1 MAGRQLGAL
10 LATVRP
16 MGNVWHLIWGRVAR
30 RRGRVGEVWAAFVVV
45 LGVGTG
51 ATLAAG
57 STVSARATVTAGSTL
72 AMGSTVATGATRAA
86 TAGAAALAVQKA
98 APAPS
103 SSGTAAT
110 GTIASTQAPAAP
122 PQPVLPLTSDQV
134 AAHMGETVDWF
145 HHLAAMEQLQIAAGD
160 AASRDKLH
168 QESLTAVELAFD
180 FGKACAALLD
190 AQARQVAQAA
200 QAAQAA
206 QTAAAAQAA
215 KGAQVAHP
223 GEAAPAGQPGQSA
236 TTAAVDAAANQP
248 ASKGFAGR
256 LDEAAA
262 NVAQRITALQAQ
274 LDTLNEQISH
284 VRGKEERETL
294 VAQQGQV
301 TAALRLAREV
311 QNSVQDMEEFE
322 ASSIAGDNGNLSPLD
337 GQIADMER
345 SVPELTAKASADS
358 RGASGKGS
366 GSGSAK
372 GSGSGGASAGSGG
385 SAAGGSGA
393 SGPGAGSAGSSSG
406 ASGGAASAAVAKANA
421 FRADSAGVIALVTEW
436 FSLHDMRRQLGDS
449 IKETADLQQ
458 ETEKVRAT
466 LTNEV
471 RTLVGNGLAISTS
484 TDPAQ
489 LLAQRQALEADTARF
504 KQLSTVLVPLG
515 EQALTV
521 ESAAGTLDDWQES
534 LESRMATI
542 ARYLAL
548 RIGVVLGW
556 IAVVLIVSEVWRRA
570 TFRYLHDVRR
580 QRQFLALRRVA
591 VGIALTLVIVFG
603 LVSEIGSIAT
613 YIGFVTAGVAVALQ
627 NVILAVV
634 AYFFLIGRYGVRV
647 GDRITLAGV
656 TGRVVDIGLV
666 RIYLME
672 LSGPDL
678 HATGRM
684 VVLSNAVLFQP
695 TALFKQIPGAD
706 YVWHTVTLTIAAT
719 ADVVEAHKRLK
730 AASEAVY
737 DKYRSA
743 IERQHAV
750 VQRFIDFDASSPQ
763 PEVRVR
769 LTENGLECSVR
780 YPVELENAAVIDQQ
794 MLKALRDAFE
804 EDSQFKLVS
813 SGAVVLKS
821 SD

>member
-1 MAGRQLGAL
+1 
-10 LATVRP
+10 
-16 MGNVWHLIWGRVAR
+16 
-30 RRGRVGEVWAAFVVV
+30 
-45 LGVGTG
+45 
-51 ATLAAG
+51 
-57 STVSARATVTAGSTL
+57 
-72 AMGSTVATGATRAA
+72 
-86 TAGAAALAVQKA
+86 
-98 APAPS
+98 
-103 SSGTAAT
+103 
-110 GTIASTQAPAAP
+110 
-122 PQPVLPLTSDQV
+122 
-134 AAHMGETVDWF
+134 MGETVDWF
-145 HHLAAMEQLQIAAGD
+145 HHLAAMEQLQIAATD
-160 AASRDKLH
+160 SASRDKLH

-180 FGKACAALLD
+180 FGKACAALLN
-190 AQARQVAQAA
+190 AQSRQLAQTAQSAAQSGQSAQAA
-200 QAAQAA
+200 
-206 QTAAAAQAA
+206 T
-215 KGAQVAHP
+215 
-223 GEAAPAGQPGQSA
+223 A
-236 TTAAVDAAANQP
+236 TTP
-248 ASKGFAGR
+248 ASKGMAGR
-256 LDEAAA
+256 LDQAAA
-262 NVAQRITALQAQ
+262 NISQSITTLQAQ
-274 LDTLNEQISH
+274 LDTLNDQIAH
-284 VRGKEERETL
+284 ARKQERETL
-294 VAQQGQV
+294 IAQQGQV
-301 TAALRLAREV
+301 SAALRLAREV
-311 QNSVQDMEEFE
+311 QSSVQDMENFE
-322 ASSIAGDNGNLSPLD
+322 ASSIAGDNGNLSPLE

-345 SVPELTAKASADS
+345 SVPEAHAELATGSQGTSA
-358 RGASGKGS
+358 ASGGGPGGGTRRPS
-366 GSGSAK
+366 GAVSSG
-372 GSGSGGASAGSGG
+372 GSGGASTSGGASGGSGGAGSGG
-385 SAAGGSGA
+385 TAGSSANNTASSGSANSAAGST
-393 SGPGAGSAGSSSG
+393 AGSSAQPP
-406 ASGGAASAAVAKANA
+406 AST
-421 FRADSAGVIALVTEW
+421 FRAESAGVIALVTEW
-436 FSLHDMRRQLGDS
+436 FSLHNMRSQLADS
-449 IKETADLQQ
+449 IKETSDLQA
-458 ETEKVRAT
+458 ETEKVRTA

-471 RTLVGNGLAISTS
+471 RTVVGNGLAISSS

-489 LLAQRQALEADTARF
+489 LTQQRQALEADTARF
-504 KQLSTVLVPLG
+504 KQLSTVLVPLS

-521 ESAAGTLDDWQES
+521 ESAADTLDDWRAS
-534 LESRMATI
+534 LDSRLATI

-556 IAVVLIVSEVWRRA
+556 IAAVLIVSEVWRRA

-591 VGIALTLVIVFG
+591 VGIALTLVVVFG

-613 YIGFVTAGVAVALQ
+613 YIGFVTAGIAVALQ
-627 NVILAVV
+627 NVIMAVV

-678 HATGRM
+678 HATGRL

-719 ADVVEAHKRLK
+719 ADVIEAHKRLK
-730 AASEAVY
+730 AAAEAVY
-737 DKYRSA
+737 DKYRAA

-750 VQRFIDFDASSPQ
+750 VQRFIDFDASSPK

-804 EDSQFKLVS
+804 QDSQFKLVS

>member
-1 MAGRQLGAL
+1 MGKVGHRIWKPSTWRRSRGGA
-10 LATVRP
+10 
-16 MGNVWHLIWGRVAR
+16 
-30 RRGRVGEVWAAFVVV
+30 VWAAIALLVVV
-45 LGVGTG
+45 AGYAG
-51 ATLAAG
+51 ATEKAP
-57 STVSARATVTAGSTL
+57 
-72 AMGSTVATGATRAA
+72 ATGELLRPAAKADNATMQSGKGEALLGRGRKSADSQSGAPAKPSGSAA
-86 TAGAAALAVQKA
+86 T
-98 APAPS
+98 PATTS
-103 SSGTAAT
+103 
-110 GTIASTQAPAAP
+110 PAAP
-122 PQPVLPLTSDQV
+122 PQPVLPLTADQI
-134 AAHMGETVDWF
+134 AGHMGETVDWF
-145 HHLAAMEQLQIAAGD
+145 HHLAAMEQLQIAATD
-160 AASRDKLH
+160 SASRDKLH

-180 FGKACAALLD
+180 FGKACAALLN
-190 AQARQVAQAA
+190 AQSRQLAQAA
-200 QAAQAA
+200 QAAA
-206 QTAAAAQAA
+206 QSGQAAQAA
-215 KGAQVAHP
+215 
-223 GEAAPAGQPGQSA
+223 
-236 TTAAVDAAANQP
+236 TAATP
-248 ASKGFAGR
+248 ASKGIAGR
-256 LDEAAA
+256 LNQAAA
-262 NVAQRITALQAQ
+262 NISQSITTLQAQ
-274 LDTLNEQISH
+274 LDTLNDQIAH
-284 VRGKEERETL
+284 ARKQERETL
-294 VAQQGQV
+294 IAQQGQV

-311 QNSVQDMEEFE
+311 QSSVQDMENFE
-322 ASSIAGDNGNLSPLD
+322 ASSIAGDNSNLSPLE

-345 SVPELTAKASADS
+345 SVPEAHAGLATGSQGTGSASGGGSGGGTRRSSGAASSGGSGGADGS
-358 RGASGKGS
+358 GGFGGGASGGNA
-366 GSGSAK
+366 GSGSAN
-372 GSGSGGASAGSGG
+372 STGG
-385 SAAGGSGA
+385 SAPA
-393 SGPGAGSAGSSSG
+393 SSGSSATTS
-406 ASGGAASAAVAKANA
+406 SAQHPANT
-421 FRADSAGVIALVTEW
+421 FRPESAGVIALVTEW
-436 FSLHDMRRQLGDS
+436 FSLHNMRGQLADS
-449 IKETADLQQ
+449 IKETADLQA
-458 ETEKVRAT
+458 ETERVRTA

-471 RTLVGNGLAISTS
+471 RTIVGNGLAISSS

-489 LLAQRQALEADTARF
+489 LTQQRQALEADTARF
-504 KQLSTVLVPLG
+504 KQLSTVLVPLS

-521 ESAAGTLDDWQES
+521 ESAADTLDDWRAS
-534 LESRMATI
+534 LDSRLATI

-556 IAVVLIVSEVWRRA
+556 IAAVLIVSEVWRRA
-570 TFRYLHDVRR
+570 TFRYLHDARR

-613 YIGFVTAGVAVALQ
+613 YIGFVTAGIAVALQ

-678 HATGRM
+678 HATGRL

-719 ADVVEAHKRLK
+719 ADVLEAHKRLK
-730 AASEAVY
+730 VASDAVFE
-737 DKYRSA
+737 KYRSG

-750 VQRFIDFDASSPQ
+750 VQRFIDFDASSPR
-763 PEVRVR
+763 PEVRVQ
-769 LTENGLECSVR
+769 LTEHGLECSVR

-804 EDSQFKLVS
+804 QDSQFKLVS